1 MSKQYSKKALSSRA
15 KAQPFAKARNPVL
28 IALFSLLLAAT
39 VLLPTKVF
47 AYDTF
52 WGYYVC
58 YDQNT
63 RGAVGSCVISN
74 QICNAKYLH
83 YYGQYNDRYEQKD
96 GLLRCHYDRKSVVDP
111 VARTWLH

>member
-1 MSKQYSKKALSSRA
+1 MLSKHQKCIKVQSLRA
-15 KAQPFAKARNPVL
+15 KSLPKKTLMTVFG
-28 IALFSLLLAAT
+28 SLLLAG
-39 VLLPTKVF
+39 VLLLPAKVF
-47 AYDTF
+47 AYDTL

-63 RGAVGSCVISN
+63 RGSIGSCVISN